1 MSHGV
6 EVYDAVTGSIVW
18 SSNIR
23 QTNIQVYSYFDL
35 SSNPNPNFTCPDAND
50 NTKVLITFKST
61 SFGSA
66 VPSYQGSRAVNK
78 TSTSFQLTGTSQKGW
93 VIAVRVK

>member
-1 MSHGV
+1 MSHGI

-35 SSNPNPNFTCPDAND
+35 ATNSNPTFTCADAND
-50 NTKVLITFKST
+50 SSQVLITFKST
-61 SFGSA
+61 TFNLI
-66 VPSYQGSRAVNK
+66 PSYQGVQVTNK
-78 TSTSFQLTGTSQKGW
+78 TSTSFQLSGTGQKGW
-93 VIAVRVK
+93 VIAVRIK